1 MGLNIY
7 ERQAIA
13 APQLNDTFLVKIKW
27 NKSDTEYEELPSCI
41 GFTAPMPKWKEEL
54 QTFGNNSY
62 KFLIPDYDSVD
73 DVQLEFLEYADLRI
87 SDKIA
92 KMLSYVF
99 NFEEDK
105 WWYLER
111 NIYELVVEIYNNN
124 FSNVS
129 YTYVFKYL
137 KITKYDNYELN
148 YSDDTPVKWNISL
161 NFMHYQQYAGG
172 YNVSSLAT
180 DSYDFNYD
188 SENAAAASLP
198 PTPIDLAALS
208 TPNSGFTSSMLSG
221 SALSAA
227 SYVPPY
233 SGTALPTTGVSEVQ
247 GSVSGQPVVP
257 ENPPADAIGINPTGV
272 DYSKMDVSAYLNQK
286 DYTEKE
292 IKTLFSSKSMQ
303 GKGKGATEQA
313 ALYDKNSEAYKA
325 SYNGSLQSVYRTFS
339 NIAFNDNRS
348 DSTFNVKNR
357 QMVKNNLENK
367 TSWINMGFGEKP
379 LTIGEQKAILVQK
392 YHLTND
398 DFSSASKLM
407 KAMHE
412 AELANRKNGGKE
424 GEIWDTTYACSLG
437 SSWANYMTTWDDHE
451 VIPQNMGMNAVV
463 DFIELSKQKGYIEV
477 SEQKVSGKSKNDLQ
491 QKLKDMQDR
500 GELKA
505 DSLIHVGAHEVTV
518 NDPYTDSNG
527 KYIRSTSD
535 HAQEAFIPGSY
546 KDTSCVVRT
555 ITYKKGPR
563 AQTTATPPNPVP
575 SPLPLAATEQLLAE
589 NQASESAAP
598 TPVPVPAPTPA
609 PTSAPTTEEP
619 KKEEKKEEKPKE
631 EKKPETKPA
640 SGGPLAATEKLLEE
654 KPAPQ
659 PPAKVTA
666 PAPEKPKAKEKP
678 KEEKPKPKEAP
689 AKAVEPPAPKKEEKK
704 EEKPKEKKLK
714 EEKKQDA
721 PAPVKKVEPA
731 PAAPAAKQQAPSF
744 GASKV
749 VEDTEGNKQ
758 LKKAD
763 GSTIYKTKA
772 GNYYTQDANGSLWKK
787 DGDKERTVEKVE
799 GKRTYK
805 NLDGSETEYNVIYA
819 KDSKTGSKEL
829 ISMLPVAPKKAPEAV
844 PVQSQK
850 TAEKKYETP
859 ESKAEYLAVETA
871 KKDIAAGTYKDQ
883 KGENY
888 MYGYT
893 AAAKYNITGLYT
905 KLYTDYMN
913 KNAPE
918 KPKQ

>member
-62 KFLIPDYDSVD
+62 IFLIPDYDSVD

-111 NIYELVVEIYNNN
+111 NIYELVVEIYDNN

-172 YNVSSLAT
+172 YNVGSLAT
-180 DSYDFNYD
+180 DSYYSYD

-233 SGTALPTTGVSEVQ
+233 SGTSLPTVGVSGGDQ
-247 GSVSGQPVVP
+247 GPVSGQPVVP
-257 ENPPADAIGINPTGV
+257 ENPPAQAIAPAPT
-272 DYSKMDVSAYLNQK
+272 
-286 DYTEKE
+286 
-292 IKTLFSSKSMQ
+292 Q
-303 GKGKGATEQA
+303 GKRRIMSDEEYNKWKKEFGKGNSAGALKMSVQDYLDFKYTVEQKIKAEIEKRIATGSKDFEKHVG
-313 ALYDKNSEAYKA
+313 KNGVVFYTVKKTSSGK
-325 SYNGSLQSVYRTFS
+325 NV
-339 NIAFNDNRS
+339 NRS
-348 DSTFNVKNR
+348 DDNSTKAEDDV
-357 QMVKNNLENK
+357 MMHTVGSIMNNLDAITKQMGTGGESMVLFTDFALVKEEAFSKGRVYSAAAGNDRVGSGVNSHMFGIERNTGSGIFDNKKKSGVIHQTDRNVQLTGDWKNDAASEGLSLTKTAAGSDKQISMGYLDSEIDVMAAVFSEMNKKGTGKYNFDNAKVYGSKTVKEDKNK
-367 TSWINMGFGEKP
+367 T
-379 LTIGEQKAILVQK
+379 LTMDVLKGGTV
-392 YHLTND
+392 
-398 DFSSASKLM
+398 
-407 KAMHE
+407 
-412 AELANRKNGGKE
+412 LAAHDSVSNKGKNGEAGVDTLKELREGLAKRMKGGKIDE
-424 GEIWDTTYACSLG
+424 SY
-437 SSWANYMTTWDDHE
+437 Y
-451 VIPQNMGMNAVV
+451 
-463 DFIELSKQKGYIEV
+463 
-477 SEQKVSGKSKNDLQ
+477 
-491 QKLKDMQDR
+491 
-500 GELKA
+500 
-505 DSLIHVGAHEVTV
+505 
-518 NDPYTDSNG
+518 
-527 KYIRSTSD
+527 STP
-535 HAQEAFIPGSY
+535 API
-546 KDTSCVVRT
+546 
-555 ITYKKGPR
+555 
-563 AQTTATPPNPVP
+563 
-575 SPLPLAATEQLLAE
+575 AATEQLLAE
-589 NQASESAAP
+589 N
-598 TPVPVPAPTPA
+598 PAPVALTP
-609 PTSAPTTEEP
+609 APTTEEP
-619 KKEEKKEEKPKE
+619 KKEEKKEEKPKV
-631 EKKPETKPA
+631 EKKPETKPVG
-640 SGGPLAATEKLLEE
+640 GGPLAATEKLLEE
-654 KPAPQ
+654 NPAPQ

-666 PAPEKPKAKEKP
+666 PAPEKPKAEEKP
-678 KEEKPKPKEAP
+678 KEEKPKSKEAP

-704 EEKPKEKKLK
+704 EEKPK

-749 VEDTEGNKQ
+749 VEDAEGNKQ
-758 LKKAD
+758 LKNAD

-829 ISMLPVAPKKAPEAV
+829 ISILPVAPKKAPEAV

-850 TAEKKYETP
+850 TGEKKYETP

-871 KKDIAAGTYKDQ
+871 KKDIEAGTYKDQ